1 MLGRME
7 GRWRRELQRMR
18 WLDGIIDSMDVSLSK
33 LWEMVKDREAWHAAA
48 HGVAEL
54 DMTERLNN
62 NKKGLAQ
69 SKTQFS
75 PQVAPPI
82 KKLAQTSYPY
92 SLEGRQNENHSHG
105 KLIKLI
111 TWTTTLLS

>member
-1 MLGRME
+1 ME

-33 LWEMVKDREAWHAAA
+33 LWEMMKDREAWHAAV
-48 HGVAEL
+48 HGIAEL

-62 NKKGLAQ
+62 KKGFAHQ

-75 PQVAPPI
+75 PQAVPPI
-82 KKLAQTSYPY
+82 KKLAQTSCPY
-92 SLEGRQNENHSHG
+92 SLEGRQNENHSHR

-111 TWTTTLLS
+111 TWTTTLPT